1 MLANYA
7 SQCMSKSIEGYN
19 ERTAIF
25 TALLR
30 EARASVRMTDG
41 GEFVG
46 IWSLG
51 HGERQQDA
59 SEFGGCRF
67 RKRVLGIPHS
77 HFRVNFKFR
86 IPRFERMAISV
97 GLGD

>member
-7 SQCMSKSIEGYN
+7 SQCMSKSIERYN

-59 SEFGGCRF
+59 PFGGSRF
-67 RKRVLGIPHS
+67 RKRVLGIPQCTLTLS
-77 HFRVNFKFR
+77 SQLQV
-86 IPRFERMAISV
+86 
-97 GLGD
+97 